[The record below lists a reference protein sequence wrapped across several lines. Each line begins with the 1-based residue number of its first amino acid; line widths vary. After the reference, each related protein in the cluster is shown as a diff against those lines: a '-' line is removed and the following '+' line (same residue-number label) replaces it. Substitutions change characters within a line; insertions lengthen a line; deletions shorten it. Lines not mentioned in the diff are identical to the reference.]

1 MAATLDRN
9 ERARI
14 GAQIRKDDRLTHTAK
29 LIGQA
34 LLFFFMGATGRAWPS
49 YETLAAES
57 GVSVRSAKRAIPQL
71 VDSGYLTKTR
81 RWGKHPTQRAG
92 KWVPACLS
100 NLYLW
105 AKRLSAT
112 KAQEPRPDI
121 TKVVAAPLSEGLS
134 RVLERL
140 GHAIAD
146 QRDGLS
152 GGAFPA

>member
-1 MAATLDRN
+1 MAASLDRN

-14 GAQIRKDDRLTHTAK
+14 GADIRKDDRLTHTAK
-29 LIGQA
+29 LVGQT

-49 YETLAAES
+49 YETLAAEA

-71 VDSGYLTKTR
+71 VKSGYLTKTR
-81 RWGKHPTQRAG
+81 RWGKHATQRAG

-105 AKRLSAT
+105 AKRLSASV
-112 KAQEPRPDI
+112 AQEPRPDI
-121 TKVVAAPLSEGLS
+121 TKAVTIPLSEGLT

-140 GHAIAD
+140 GQAMAD
-146 QRDGLS
+146 RAGLP
-152 GGAFPA
+152 GGASLA